1 MLTKYMNKIEAV
13 TRTKYGSP
21 KVLSANAIK
30 ILNKLNLLD
39 EIEKVSEK
47 INEMRRITE
56 YNEF

>member
-1 MLTKYMNKIEAV
+1 MNKIEAV